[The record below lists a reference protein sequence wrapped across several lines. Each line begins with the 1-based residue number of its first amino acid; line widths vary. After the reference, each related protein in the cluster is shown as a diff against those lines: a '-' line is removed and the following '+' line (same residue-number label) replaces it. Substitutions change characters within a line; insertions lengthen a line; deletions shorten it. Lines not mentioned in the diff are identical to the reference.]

1 MSLLLLFLWLSF
13 KQDHI
18 NYRIQFNSLVLSNDS
33 LNSAI
38 QGECPVKHYL
48 ALGAE
53 LSSLEYTGIIHF
65 EHNHTHTT
73 YTCRSRKPKL
83 KCNVGPNF
91 TKHIASNMSNGLRRT
106 KKNDCQFVHR
116 LTRNRR
122 HFGKSAV
129 YRIVEVFTD
138 TFLFSSALFR
148 HDFYDLS
155 EQFSPQLG
163 YLLGFL
169 VGIVIVHV
177 PHPFYDG

>member
-73 YTCRSRKPKL
+73 YVHVEARKPKL

-91 TKHIASNMSNGLRRT
+91 TTHRIKHVQRST
-106 KKNDCQFVHR
+106 KNKEEWLPVRSQIN
-116 LTRNRR
+116 T
-122 HFGKSAV
+122 KSPA
-129 YRIVEVFTD
+129 
-138 TFLFSSALFR
+138 FR
-148 HDFYDLS
+148 
-155 EQFSPQLG
+155 
-163 YLLGFL
+163 
-169 VGIVIVHV
+169 
-177 PHPFYDG
+177 

>member
-73 YTCRSRKPKL
+73 YTCRSPEAQIEMQRRSEFHNTSHQTCPT
-83 KCNVGPNF
+83 VYEEQRRM
-91 TKHIASNMSNGLRRT
+91 TASS
-106 KKNDCQFVHR
+106 
-116 LTRNRR
+116 
-122 HFGKSAV
+122 
-129 YRIVEVFTD
+129 FTD
-138 TFLFSSALFR
+138 
-148 HDFYDLS
+148 
-155 EQFSPQLG
+155 
-163 YLLGFL
+163 
-169 VGIVIVHV
+169 
-177 PHPFYDG
+177 